1 MKSYLLSKDGFKM
14 KAFIVLNENNV
25 TKLIIASNF
34 DEAVKIYKS
43 KCTLAITNI
52 YEANVAEII
61 IEEGYETNENY

>member
-25 TKLIIASNF
+25 TKLIIASDF

-43 KCTLAITNI
+43 KCTLVITNI
-52 YEANVAEII
+52 YQANVTEII
-61 IEEGYETNENY
+61 IQEGYETIENY